1 MSNEKQSSIDLF
13 IDQLEEKGNAY
24 EENEGGRTI
33 NISIDISDYMEL
45 KIQAKA
51 MHKEEI
57 DQSYRDGFEFA
68 LINEC
73 AKQSTSDASKYAEGY
88 SEGYKRALELI
99 EWKIQNELKEK
110 K

>member
-1 MSNEKQSSIDLF
+1 MSNNKQSSIDLF

-57 DQSYRDGFEFA
+57 RKAYCYGEYYKDAKLTTDYY
-68 LINEC
+68 NE
-73 AKQSTSDASKYAEGY
+73 TFG
-88 SEGYKRALELI
+88 GN
-99 EWKIQNELKEK
+99 NE
-110 K
+110 